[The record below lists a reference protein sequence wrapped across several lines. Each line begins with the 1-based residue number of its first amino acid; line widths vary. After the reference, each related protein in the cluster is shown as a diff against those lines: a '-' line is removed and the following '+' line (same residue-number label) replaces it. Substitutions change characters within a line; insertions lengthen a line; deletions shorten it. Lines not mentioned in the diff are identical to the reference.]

1 VIDRR
6 IDYLTLVVERPLKK
20 TIMIHGF
27 DEDGIPANTTLMTLD
42 VLGHEFFIAMGEK
55 FLVDR
60 PFPTS
65 SIEYFRTEN
74 KTIYWRPFPNRAE
87 LQFKGKFFLQPDWKA
102 KIQMAVD
109 FLTSKNAPFNGSRVD
124 LNYKFFYDGKFE
136 EDLIFKS
143 QFGKLRVRPELH
155 QGSWGRVFG
164 GHSRF
169 QLSGYNKTRQ
179 LKEAKEDSDPEYTQL
194 LLGALGLTELPKD
207 KPLFNLDL
215 RLTPKKK
222 DGVITNLLKIAVI
235 DFEQIENA
243 ILNEAKKKIYLPKK
257 IRDALGIKDWRN
269 PFKKKLKKPKPKR
282 RAKK

>member
-6 IDYLTLVVERPLKK
+6 IDYLTLVVERPLTKN
-20 TIMIHGF
+20 IMIPGF
-27 DEDGIPANTTLMTLD
+27 DEDGLPANTTLMTLD
-42 VLGHEFFIAMGEK
+42 VLGHEFFIAMGEQ
-55 FLVDR
+55 FSVDR

-102 KIQMAVD
+102 KLQTAVN
-109 FLTSKNAPFNGSRVD
+109 FLMSKNVSFNGSRVD

-155 QGSWGRVFG
+155 QGNWGRVFG

-179 LKEAKEDSDPEYTQL
+179 LKETKEDNDPEYIKL
-194 LLGALGLTELPKD
+194 FLEALGLTEMPKD
-207 KPLFNLDL
+207 RPLYNLDL

-222 DGVITNLLKIAVI
+222 DGVITNLLKKAVI
-235 DFEQIENA
+235 DFEAIEEA
-243 ILNEAKKKIYLPKK
+243 ILSEAKKKIYLPKQ
-257 IRDALGIKDWRN
+257 IRDVLKIKDWRN